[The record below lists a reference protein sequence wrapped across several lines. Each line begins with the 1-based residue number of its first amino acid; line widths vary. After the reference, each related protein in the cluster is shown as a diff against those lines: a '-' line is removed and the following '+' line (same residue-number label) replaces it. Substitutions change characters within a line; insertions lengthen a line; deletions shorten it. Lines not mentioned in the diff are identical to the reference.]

1 MKGEII
7 RYIGAVIFSI
17 FSLMSIHT
25 AASIYLDACEIEHP
39 PEPSGTDAEVKAAD
53 VDVVV
58 FSDPHMQI
66 NPFVVNLS
74 APARQRTQPMSLRM
88 PAPVLPYPLPHPP
101 TAASVVV
108 GQGGAIQST
117 SDMPKSEKPQATPR
131 YSDPITFYQSESDKK
146 SSGHGDGITYY
157 EAKTEQSEKR

>member
-1 MKGEII
+1 MKGEIV
-7 RYIGAVIFSI
+7 RYVGAVIFSI

-25 AASIYLDACEIEHP
+25 AASIYLDAYEIEHP

-66 NPFVVNLS
+66 NPFVTNLS
-74 APARQRTQPMSLRM
+74 TPARQRTQSVSLRA

-101 TAASVVV
+101 TATAVAA
-108 GQGGAIQST
+108 GQSAVQST
-117 SDMPKSEKPQATPR
+117 TDMSKSEKTQPTPR
-131 YSDPITFYQSESDKK
+131 YSDPITFYQSDSDKK
-146 SSGHGDGITYY
+146 SSGTGDGITYY
-157 EAKTEQSEKR
+157 EGKTEQSEK

>member
-1 MKGEII
+1 MKGGIV
-7 RYIGAVIFSI
+7 RLVGAVIFSI

-25 AASIYLDACEIEHP
+25 ATSIYLDAYEIEHT
-39 PEPSGTDAEVKAAD
+39 PEPSGTDTEVKAAG
-53 VDVVV
+53 VDDVV
-58 FSDPHMQI
+58 FSDPRMQI

-74 APARQRTQPMSLRM
+74 TPARQRTQPMSLRM

-101 TAASVVV
+101 IAASTAT
-108 GQGGAIQST
+108 GQGAIQST

-131 YSDPITFYQSESDKK
+131 YSDPITFYQSDSDKK
-146 SSGHGDGITYY
+146 SSGNGDGITYY